1 MILEMKDVHT
11 YYGTSHVLFGVSIDV
26 AQGETVCLMGR
37 NGAGKTTTFRSI
49 VGLNP
54 PRSGSI
60 LFHGK
65 EIAGAKIHRI
75 ARLGVGYVPED
86 RQIFP
91 NLTVR
96 ENLEIGRSSGI
107 PRKEG
112 WSVEKVYALFPVLA
126 KYDRKPG
133 GQLSGGEQ
141 QMLTIGRT
149 LMGNPD
155 LVLLDEPMAGMS
167 PEERSVTVELIRRI
181 WKEKVLTLLFIE
193 HDMDVVFGISEWIRV
208 LNQGVLLAE
217 GTPAEISRNREVIT
231 AYLGEEI
238 DE

>member
-1 MILEMKDVHT
+1 MILEMRDVHT
-11 YYGTSHVLFGVSIDV
+11 YYGTSHVLFGVSLDV

-49 VGLNP
+49 VGLTP

-60 LFHGK
+60 LFEGK
-65 EIAGAKIHRI
+65 EIAGAKVHRI

-96 ENLEIGRSSGI
+96 ENLEIGRSSGTI
-107 PRKEG
+107 RKEG

-155 LVLLDEPMAGMS
+155 LVLLDEPTEGLAPVVVIALKEMILRLKEMGTTILLSEQNVKFAVKVSDRVFIIDNG
-167 PEERSVTVELIRRI
+167 EIRYRND
-181 WKEKVLTLLFIE
+181 IE
-193 HDMDVVFGISEWIRV
+193 GFRDDEAV
-208 LNQGVLLAE
+208 QKKYLA
-217 GTPAEISRNREVIT
+217 V
-231 AYLGEEI
+231 
-238 DE
+238 

>member
-1 MILEMKDVHT
+1 MILEMRDVHT
-11 YYGTSHVLFGVSIDV
+11 YYGTSHVLFGVSLDV

-49 VGLNP
+49 VGLTP

-60 LFHGK
+60 LFEGK
-65 EIAGAKIHRI
+65 EIAGAKVHRI

-96 ENLEIGRSSGI
+96 ENLEIGRSSGTT
-107 PRKEG
+107 RKDG
-112 WSVEKVYALFPVLA
+112 WSVEKAYALFPVLA
-126 KYDRKPG
+126 KYDHKPG

-155 LVLLDEPMAGMS
+155 LVLLDEPTEGLAPVVVIALKEMILRLKEMGTTILLSEQNVKFAVKVSDRVFIIDNGA
-167 PEERSVTVELIRRI
+167 IRYRND
-181 WKEKVLTLLFIE
+181 IE
-193 HDMDVVFGISEWIRV
+193 GFRNDEAV
-208 LNQGVLLAE
+208 QKKYLA
-217 GTPAEISRNREVIT
+217 V
-231 AYLGEEI
+231 
-238 DE
+238 

>member
-1 MILEMKDVHT
+1 MILEMRDVHT
-11 YYGTSHVLFGVSIDV
+11 FYGTSHVLFGVSLDV

-49 VGLNP
+49 VGLTP

-65 EIAGAKIHRI
+65 EIAGTKVHRI
-75 ARLGVGYVPED
+75 ARLGIGYVPED

-96 ENLEIGRSSGI
+96 ENLEIGRSSGTT
-107 PRKEG
+107 RKEG
-112 WSVEKVYALFPVLA
+112 WSVEKAYALFPVLE

-155 LVLLDEPMAGMS
+155 LVLLDEPTEGLAPVIVIALKEMILRLKEMGTTILLSEQNVKFAVKVSDRVFIIDNGA
-167 PEERSVTVELIRRI
+167 IR
-181 WKEKVLTLLFIE
+181 
-193 HDMDVVFGISEWIRV
+193 
-208 LNQGVLLAE
+208 
-217 GTPAEISRNREVIT
+217 
-231 AYLGEEI
+231 Y
-238 DE
+238 

>member
-1 MILEMKDVHT
+1 MILEMRDVHT
-11 YYGTSHVLFGVSIDV
+11 FYGTSHVLFGVSLDV

-65 EIAGAKIHRI
+65 EIAGAKVHRI

-96 ENLEIGRSSGI
+96 ENLEIGRSSGTT
-107 PRKEG
+107 RKDG

-126 KYDRKPG
+126 KYDQKPG

-155 LVLLDEPMAGMS
+155 LVLLDEPTEGLAPVVVIALKEMILRLKEMGTTILLSEQNVKFAVKVSDRVFIIDNGA
-167 PEERSVTVELIRRI
+167 IRYRND
-181 WKEKVLTLLFIE
+181 IE
-193 HDMDVVFGISEWIRV
+193 GFRNDESI
-208 LNQGVLLAE
+208 QKKYLA
-217 GTPAEISRNREVIT
+217 V
-231 AYLGEEI
+231 
-238 DE
+238 

>member
-1 MILEMKDVHT
+1 MILEMRDVHT
-11 YYGTSHVLFGVSIDV
+11 FYGTSHVLFGVSLDV

-49 VGLNP
+49 VGLTP

-65 EIAGAKIHRI
+65 EIAGAKVHRI

-112 WSVEKVYALFPVLA
+112 WSVEKVYALFPVLE

-155 LVLLDEPMAGMS
+155 LVLLDEPTEGLAPVVVIALKEMILRLKEMGTTILLSEQNVKFAVKVSDRVFIIDNGA
-167 PEERSVTVELIRRI
+167 IRYRND
-181 WKEKVLTLLFIE
+181 IE
-193 HDMDVVFGISEWIRV
+193 GFRNDEAV
-208 LNQGVLLAE
+208 QKKYLA
-217 GTPAEISRNREVIT
+217 V
-231 AYLGEEI
+231 
-238 DE
+238 

>member
-1 MILEMKDVHT
+1 MILEMRDVHT
-11 YYGTSHVLFGVSIDV
+11 YYGTSHVLFGVSLDV

-49 VGLNP
+49 VGLTP

-60 LFHGK
+60 LFEGK
-65 EIAGAKIHRI
+65 EIAGAKVHRI

-96 ENLEIGRSSGI
+96 ENLEIGRSSGTI
-107 PRKEG
+107 RKEG

-155 LVLLDEPMAGMS
+155 LVLLDEPTEGLAPVVVIALKEMILRLKEMGTTILLSEQNVKFAVKVSDRVFIIDNG
-167 PEERSVTVELIRRI
+167 EIRYRND
-181 WKEKVLTLLFIE
+181 IE
-193 HDMDVVFGISEWIRV
+193 GFRNDEAV
-208 LNQGVLLAE
+208 QKKYLA
-217 GTPAEISRNREVIT
+217 V
-231 AYLGEEI
+231 
-238 DE
+238 

>member
-1 MILEMKDVHT
+1 MILEMRDVHT
-11 YYGTSHVLFGVSIDV
+11 FYGTSHVLFGVSLDV

-49 VGLNP
+49 VGLTP

-60 LFHGK
+60 LLHGK
-65 EIAGAKIHRI
+65 EIAGAKVHRI

-96 ENLEIGRSSGI
+96 ENLEIGRSSGNS
-107 PRKEG
+107 RVDG
-112 WSVEKVYALFPVLA
+112 WSVEKVYALFPVLS

-155 LVLLDEPMAGMS
+155 LVLLDEPTEGLAPVVVIALKEMILRLKEMGTTILLSEQNVKFAVKVSDRVFIIDNGAIRYRNDI
-167 PEERSVTVELIRRI
+167 EGFRNDETVQ
-181 WKEKVLTLLFIE
+181 KKY
-193 HDMDVVFGISEWIRV
+193 
-208 LNQGVLLAE
+208 LA
-217 GTPAEISRNREVIT
+217 V
-231 AYLGEEI
+231 
-238 DE
+238 

>member
-1 MILEMKDVHT
+1 MILEMRDVHT
-11 YYGTSHVLFGVSIDV
+11 FYGTSHVLFGVSLDV

-49 VGLNP
+49 VGLTP

-65 EIAGAKIHRI
+65 EIVGKKIHRI

-107 PRKEG
+107 PRKDG
-112 WSVEKVYALFPVLA
+112 WSVEKVYALFPVLE
-126 KYDRKPG
+126 KYNRKPG

-155 LVLLDEPMAGMS
+155 LVLLDEPTEGLAPVVVIALKEMILRLKEMGTTILLSEQNVKFAVKVSDRVFIIDNGA
-167 PEERSVTVELIRRI
+167 IRYRND
-181 WKEKVLTLLFIE
+181 IE
-193 HDMDVVFGISEWIRV
+193 GFRNDEAI
-208 LNQGVLLAE
+208 QKKYLA
-217 GTPAEISRNREVIT
+217 V
-231 AYLGEEI
+231 
-238 DE
+238 